1 MTIEI
6 YIQDTFNLSKETTQ
20 TQQEPLELYDP
31 NATFVS
37 SGVKA
42 GYSIVVVDDL
52 GGVEE
57 ARITAVQSETVL
69 ELSNTVYPQSYQYI
83 TYTITGGLERVE
95 LFKDESVTITQSIQN
110 VKDIEKVFTAFTQSF
125 SVPASKTN
133 NKIFKHYYNFDIVGG
148 FDARKKV
155 AATIELNSMPF
166 QTGKIKLEGVDLKN
180 NKPHTYRITFF
191 GDIVDLKDKLGEKKL
206 SDLDFIDYNLT
217 YDASTV
223 ESKLTTAQSSSNH
236 IIAPLITHSQRLF
249 FDSDGSREEPDDGNL
264 KWFSGGGSHIHGVKW
279 NELKYA
285 IRVNKII
292 EQIEDELDLEFSSDF
307 FKNTSLE
314 EFDHLFLW
322 LHRKSGKVED
332 LSGSTELF
340 ETQVDG
346 WSPNSTSP
354 DFKMTTTTLIVES
367 GYDPQFY
374 TEFELDLNRTS
385 TTPYKLEIFRDSQ
398 RIFVETDITSTNY
411 EVNAVNQD
419 FDIEDGSYT
428 VFITADSA
436 ITFTS
441 IVWRITAEEFGEPPQ
456 EVDFS
461 TGSYTTNTAFTFNI
475 NKQMPDMKIIDF
487 LTGLFKLFNLT
498 AFVENNVI
506 VVKPLDDFFANPDT
520 YDITEF
526 IDVNSSKVDV
536 ALPYREIEFKFK
548 DTKTFLA
555 NKFGE
560 LNNRSWGEIRYNAGQ
575 NDLAGKLYKVEA
587 PFGHM
592 LFEKLIDANGDVSKN
607 IQWGY
612 SVDKSQNAYLGSPL
626 LFYPILTNTGGI
638 SFVDSVDADNVA
650 DDHKQITNVNLPSN
664 SPSFNSATNAHQ
676 LNYNREQNEW
686 TGDTTF
692 DKTLYQEY
700 YSNYIVDV
708 FNSKTRLT
716 KLKAYLPLKIL
727 LNYNL
732 GDTFIV
738 AGNAYKINSIS
749 TNLLTGESNLE
760 LLNIV

>member
-1 MTIEI
+1 MQKI
-6 YIQDTFNLSKETTQ
+6 
-20 TQQEPLELYDP
+20 ELYIE
-31 NATFVS
+31 
-37 SGVKA
+37 G
-42 GYSIVVVDDL
+42 
-52 GGVEE
+52 
-57 ARITAVQSETVL
+57 Q
-69 ELSNTVYPQSYQYI
+69 
-83 TYTITGGLERVE
+83 RVE
-95 LFKDESVTITQSIQN
+95 LFKDESITITQSIQN

-133 NKIFKHYYNFDIVGG
+133 NKIFKHYYNFDIIGG

-155 AATIELNSMPF
+155 SATIELNSMPF

-206 SDLDFIDYNLT
+206 SDLDLTAYNLD

-223 ESKLTTAQSSSNH
+223 ETKLTTAESSSNH

-249 FDSDGSREEPDDGNL
+249 YDSGNEEPDDGNL
-264 KWFSGGGSHIHGVKW
+264 HWHSGGGSHIHGVKW

-292 EQIEDELDLEFSSDF
+292 EQIETDFDLDFSSDF

-346 WSPNSTSP
+346 WTPSNDGDYSITETTFTVSAGVPLNFWNEFKLTLSTS
-354 DFKMTTTTLIVES
+354 S
-367 GYDPQFY
+367 A
-374 TEFELDLNRTS
+374 TS
-385 TTPYKLEIFRDSQ
+385 YSVEIFKDGES
-398 RIFVETDITSTNY
+398 IYSETGITGNHTADGYNG
-411 EVNAVNQD
+411 D
-419 FDIEDGSYT
+419 FEIGDGDYT
-428 VFITADSA
+428 VFITAASA
-436 ITFTS
+436 ITFTNINWS
-441 IVWRITAEEFGEPPQ
+441 AEYEEPFGPP
-456 EVDFS
+456 VDISYS
-461 TGSYTTNTAFTFNI
+461 TLTYTTNATFTFNI
-475 NKQMPDMKIIDF
+475 NRQMPDIKIIDF

-498 AFVENNVI
+498 AFVENDVI
-506 VVKPLDDFFANPDT
+506 VVKPLDDFYENPDT

-526 IDVNSSKVDV
+526 VDVNSSKVDV
-536 ALPYREIEFKFK
+536 ALPYKEIEFKFK

-560 LNNRSWGEIRYNAGQ
+560 LQNREWGSTKFSDGQ
-575 NDLAGKLYKVEA
+575 NDLAGQLYKVEA

-592 LFEKLIDANGDVSKN
+592 LFERLNDADDGTQKD

-626 LFYPILTNTGGI
+626 LFYPILVFAGAT
-638 SFVDSVDADNVA
+638 SFVDAVNADNVA
-650 DDHKQITNVNLPSN
+650 TSHKAIGNINMPSN
-664 SPSFNSATNAHQ
+664 SPSFNSAANAHQ
-676 LNYNREQNEW
+676 LNYNREQSEW
-686 TGDTTF
+686 TGNTTF
-692 DKTLYQEY
+692 DETLYQEY
-700 YSNYIVDV
+700 YSNYIADV
-708 FNSKTRLT
+708 FNTKTRLT